1 MERPI
6 SSPPD
11 FDLNRA
17 DINQPTSSA
26 IFLTEIDA
34 AEAPVAE
41 DHRSSGSFF
50 DGLILLLWGFSIG
63 FLIVLTVRRF
73 IFSKRASDE
82 ESYSSHNR
90 STSCARCRY
99 FNRNPYIKCAVNP
112 LSVQKI
118 DANDCPDFCP
128 EDND

>member
-1 MERPI
+1 MERQLF
-6 SSPPD
+6 SHPD
-11 FDLNRA
+11 LYPNRT
-17 DINQPTSSA
+17 DINQPTSQA
-26 IFLTEIDA
+26 LYLTEVDT

-41 DHRSSGSFF
+41 DHESPSGFF
-50 DGLILLLWGFSIG
+50 DGLVLILWGFSIS
-63 FLIVLTVRRF
+63 FLIILTARNF

-82 ESYSSHNR
+82 DGSLSHSR

-112 LSVQKI
+112 LNVQKI

-128 EDND
+128 DDN